1 MIVMKTLLLVGI
13 DDCKLFFFFWET
25 DDCISLKTNNGKL
38 CGSSLVHQSS
48 NNCNIKVTCTKTIK
62 CLFQFIRLCHNYFLC
77 YGGRCMWINYGP
89 TQWDYLFINYYLWI
103 GTMGLCF
110 FFFFLIFTMILC
122 WSSLVHQISAVIWFF
137 IFYF

>member
-1 MIVMKTLLLVGI
+1 MIAS
-13 DDCKLFFFFWET
+13 FFFIYLFFWET

-110 FFFFLIFTMILC
+110 FFFFKIHNGIMLIQFSTSNF
-122 WSSLVHQISAVIWFF
+122 SSHM
-137 IFYF
+137 IFYFLFLI

>member
-1 MIVMKTLLLVGI
+1 MIAS
-13 DDCKLFFFFWET
+13 LFFFYFFWET

-110 FFFFLIFTMILC
+110 FFFFFKIHNGIMLIQFSTSNF
-122 WSSLVHQISAVIWFF
+122 SSHM
-137 IFYF
+137 IFYFLFLI